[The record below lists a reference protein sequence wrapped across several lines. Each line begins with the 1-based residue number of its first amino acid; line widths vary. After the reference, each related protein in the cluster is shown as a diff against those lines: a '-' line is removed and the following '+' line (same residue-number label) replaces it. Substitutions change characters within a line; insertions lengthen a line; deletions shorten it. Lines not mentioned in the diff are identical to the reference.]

1 MKHVSRYRCAVLRA
15 FVLATA
21 VCLTSGSAIAQAQS
35 SAPWQ
40 AAEEIRD
47 LGFEAQDHLYAAE
60 RSERRTEHDD
70 AAAALLARARAMYA
84 QALRPDFSALAPD
97 ADRAVAEALDE
108 ARAAAA
114 SGDAPALAAARGRLW
129 ASLLRGSYTASL
141 RSLSEGDVEAA
152 TRWLRLREY
161 RDATKVTTAGSGAA
175 RALEALQAGRQP
187 LTETVTAVENDL
199 RDAYSFRLRDALT
212 GLAEAAEKGFATRAA
227 EWAGLARGYFDI
239 VRDDFAGKR
248 GDDAAT
254 ALAGSLSVM
263 EDAAVGGDWRTVE
276 AGIAEVRTLLADYQ
290 PVDLAEAEIAER
302 ATLLHLFIDLVLVE
316 YRDGVRDGEIT
327 IPIEYQEA
335 QTFRD
340 QAQSVYEEL
349 HGALVAK
356 DRQAAQRLGELLGEL
371 QAVLADLGDTGRVER
386 LVEEALLLVETTLE
400 VDAEAGGSAADFTII
415 DTLLDELLA
424 AALQGRYEE
433 AETARVEAYAVF
445 ESGPELSLVHRAP
458 ITSRELEGL
467 FWEGAGGHKGL
478 ATLLREEAGPDE
490 IEASVAALKTKLADA
505 EGLLAEGVSGVS
517 AATQS
522 AVIILREGL
531 EAVLIVGAI
540 LGYLRAT
547 RGPRKYT
554 AWIYAGVLAAILLSM
569 LTWWAAQSLISIS
582 VANRELV
589 EGIASLLAVAV
600 LFYVT
605 NWLFHKVY
613 VLDWMTF
620 IKGKVGKAVTSGS
633 ALALAG
639 LGFTVV
645 YREGFETALFY
656 QALLFDARPMPVLL
670 GFLAGSAVV
679 LAIAYAILRLSVR
692 LPLKLFFT
700 ITGLLLLV
708 LAFSFTGAGIRELQE
723 AGVVDATLLDWV
735 PENVFLME
743 TLGIFPTV
751 ETTLAQVLFLLLVA
765 ATFAYSR
772 WRSQRPTV
780 QPGIPAG
787 RKGA

>member
-1 MKHVSRYRCAVLRA
+1 MQRIGQHRCVFLCA
-15 FVLATA
+15 LALSTA
-21 VCLTSGSAIAQAQS
+21 VCVLSGSTIASAQGS
-35 SAPWQ
+35 VPWQ
-40 AAEEIRD
+40 TAEEIRD
-47 LGFEAQDHLYAAE
+47 LGFQAQNHLYAAE
-60 RSERRTEHDD
+60 RAERKAEHYD
-70 AAAALLARARAMYA
+70 AAAALLAQARSRYV
-84 QALRPDFSALAPD
+84 QVLRPDLSSLAPD
-97 ADRAVAEALDE
+97 ADRAIVEVLDE

-129 ASLLRGSYTASL
+129 TGLLRGSHAAALS
-141 RSLSEGDVEAA
+141 SLSEGDLEAA
-152 TRWLRLREY
+152 ARWLHLREY

-175 RALEALQAGRQP
+175 RALEALQAERQS
-187 LTETVTAVENDL
+187 LTETMAAVENDL
-199 RDAYSFRLRDALT
+199 RDAYSFRLRDALAS
-212 GLAEAAEKGFATRAA
+212 LADAAEKGFATRAA
-227 EWAGLARGYFDI
+227 EWAGLASGYFEI
-239 VRDDFAGKR
+239 VRGDFAEKR
-248 GDDAAT
+248 GDGAAR
-254 ALAGSLSVM
+254 ALAGSLSAM
-263 EDAAVGGDWRTVE
+263 EKAAVVGDWRAVDK
-276 AGIAEVRTLLADYQ
+276 GIAEARSLLAEYQ
-290 PVDLAEAEIAER
+290 PVDLTDAELAER
-302 ATLLHLFIDLVLVE
+302 ATLLHMFINLVYVE

-335 QTFRD
+335 TTFRD
-340 QAQSVYEEL
+340 QAQGIFEEL
-349 HGALVAK
+349 HSVLVAR
-356 DRQAAQRLGELLGEL
+356 DSQAAQRLGELLAEL
-371 QAVLADLGDTGRVER
+371 QAVIADLGDPQRVEQ

-400 VDAEAGGSAADFTII
+400 VEAETDGSAADFTII

-424 AALQGRYEE
+424 AARQGRYEE
-433 AETARVEAYAVF
+433 AERARVEAYAVF

-478 ATLLREEAGPDE
+478 ATLLREEAAPDE
-490 IEASVAALKTKLADA
+490 IEASAAVLKAKLADA
-505 EGLLAEGVSGVS
+505 EGLLATGVSGVS

-531 EAVLIVGAI
+531 EAVLIIGAI

-554 AWIYAGVLAAILLSM
+554 AWVHAGVLAAILLSV
-569 LTWWAAQSLISIS
+569 LTWWAAQSLISIT

-656 QALLFDARPMPVLL
+656 QALLFDAEPLPVLL
-670 GFLAGSAVV
+670 GFLVGSAVV
-679 LAIAYAILRLSVR
+679 LAVAYAILRLSVR

-723 AGVVDATLLDWV
+723 AGVVNATLLDWV
-735 PENVFLME
+735 PENVLLME

-751 ETTLAQVLFLLLVA
+751 ETTLAQVSFLLLVA

-772 WRSQRPTV
+772 RRAQRTVV
-780 QPGIPAG
+780 QPGLPAG
-787 RKGA
+787 GKGA

>member
-1 MKHVSRYRCAVLRA
+1 MQRIGPHRCVFLRA
-15 FVLATA
+15 LVLSAA
-21 VCLTSGSAIAQAQS
+21 VCALSGSTIASAQG

-40 AAEEIRD
+40 AAEEIRE

-60 RSERRTEHDD
+60 RAERTGGHYDS
-70 AAAALLARARAMYA
+70 AAALLA
-84 QALRPDFSALAPD
+84 QAGSRYVQVLQPDLSTLAPD
-97 ADRAVAEALDE
+97 ADRAAVEVLDE

-114 SGDAPALAAARGRLW
+114 AGDAPALAAARGQLW
-129 ASLLRGSYTASL
+129 ATLLRGSYTAAL
-141 RSLSEGDVEAA
+141 GSLSEGDIEGA

-161 RDATKVTTAGSGAA
+161 RDATKVATAGSGAA
-175 RALEALQAGRQP
+175 RALAALQDGRRSLP
-187 LTETVTAVENDL
+187 ETVAAVENDL

-212 GLAEAAEKGFATRAA
+212 SLAAAAEKGFATRAA
-227 EWAGLARGYFDI
+227 EWAGLASGYFEI
-239 VRDDFAGKR
+239 VRGDFAKKR
-248 GDDAAT
+248 GDDAAA
-254 ALAGSLSVM
+254 ALAGALAAL
-263 EDAAVGGDWRTVE
+263 EEAAVGADWRAVDRS
-276 AGIAEVRTLLADYQ
+276 IASARLLLADYQ
-290 PVDLAEAEIAER
+290 PVDLTDAELAER
-302 ATLLHLFIDLVLVE
+302 ATLLHTFLDLVYVE

-327 IPIEYQEA
+327 SPIEYQEA
-335 QTFRD
+335 RTFLD
-340 QAQSVYEEL
+340 QAQGIFEEL
-349 HGALVAK
+349 RSVLVAR
-356 DRQAAQRLGELLGEL
+356 DSRAAERLEELLAEL
-371 QAVLADLGDTGRVER
+371 QAVLADLGETERVEQ
-386 LVEEALLLVETTLE
+386 LVGEALLLVETTFGVE
-400 VDAEAGGSAADFTII
+400 AETDGSAADFTII

-424 AALQGRYEE
+424 AARQGRYEE
-433 AETARVEAYAVF
+433 AERARVEAYAVF

-458 ITSRELEGL
+458 VTSRELEGL

-478 ATLLREEAGPDE
+478 ATLLREEAAPGE
-490 IEASVAALKTKLADA
+490 IEASAAVLKAKLADT
-505 EGLLAEGVSGVS
+505 EGLLAEGVSGIS

-547 RGPRKYT
+547 RGPRRYT
-554 AWIYAGVLAAILLSM
+554 AWIYAGVLAAILLSV

-582 VANRELV
+582 VSNRELV

-613 VLDWMTF
+613 ILDWMTF

-633 ALALAG
+633 ALALAA

-656 QALLFDARPMPVLL
+656 QALLFDAEPMPVLL
-670 GFLAGSAVV
+670 GFLVGSAVV

-692 LPLKLFFT
+692 LPLKAFFT
-700 ITGLLLLV
+700 VTGLLLLV
-708 LAFSFTGAGIRELQE
+708 LAFSLTGAGIRELQE
-723 AGVVDATLLDWV
+723 AGVVNATLLDWV
-735 PENVFLME
+735 PENALLME

-751 ETTLAQVLFLLLVA
+751 ETTLAQALFLLLVA

-772 WRSQRPTV
+772 WRAQRTTV

-787 RKGA
+787 GKGA